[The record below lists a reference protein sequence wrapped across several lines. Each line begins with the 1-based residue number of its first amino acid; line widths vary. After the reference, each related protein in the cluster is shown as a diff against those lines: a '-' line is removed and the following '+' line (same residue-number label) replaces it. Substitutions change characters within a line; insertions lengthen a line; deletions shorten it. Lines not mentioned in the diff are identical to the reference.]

1 MRKKKKT
8 PVLLILLFG
17 FQSIRLIHAYS
28 PPSGYV
34 PNEETAIAIAVAV
47 WNPIYGKDQISKEKP
62 YSANLADGVWF
73 VSSTPSKG
81 IEKGG
86 NAIAQIR
93 QKNGEILKVI
103 HSK

>member
-1 MRKKKKT
+1 MTKETKT
-8 PVLLILLFG
+8 AVALMFLLG
-17 FQSIRLIHAYS
+17 FQPLRLIHAYS
-28 PPSGYV
+28 PPNGYV

-47 WNPIYGKDQISKEKP
+47 WNPIYGKDVIAKEKP
-62 YSANLADGVWF
+62 YSANLVDGVWF

-81 IEKGG
+81 TVKGG

-93 QKNGEILKVI
+93 QKNGEILNVI